1 MSDSIIEIDETP
13 YCYDSGQC
21 ELLDST
27 EARVRD
33 MRSHGRLSPQALE
46 RIRRWF
52 RIKNIYNSNAIEG
65 NVLDVG
71 ETRQV
76 VELGLTLTGKP
87 LKDQAEAKNLSA
99 ALGML
104 EDLAS
109 NPKEPILERDL
120 RELHALVLKG
130 IDDAN
135 AGSYRTVEVEISG
148 SAYKPPGPESI
159 GPQMEEFA
167 RWLATAS
174 VPSEDQVASGLTIA
188 VAAHA
193 WFVTIHPFIDG
204 NGRVGR
210 LLMNLLLMR
219 YGYPIAIIT
228 KDDRLRYYDALEQSQ
243 DTDLSGLIALVSEC
257 VEESLE
263 EYERA
268 VAEQVEQEEWAKAVV
283 GKLTRQEE
291 VRVGNQYELW
301 KSAMDLL
308 KGYFRQTAEMLDE
321 TASFGAR
328 VYFKDFGTL
337 EFEKYASLQHGQS
350 VKRTWFFR
358 IDFRSGDVAAR
369 YLFFFGSPS
378 YMLRPE
384 GCDVT
389 AHVAREEGSYHY
401 VRLDQLSSPNVPDLR
416 EIGYLPAEECF
427 VARYGAGMLKKD
439 RVEIIG
445 RQFIEQVVA
454 MHFTGR

>member
-1 MSDSIIEIDETP
+1 MAESFIDIAGTP
-13 YCYDSGQC
+13 YCYDEGQC
-21 ELLDST
+21 DLLEST
-27 EARVRD
+27 ETRVRE
-33 MRSHGRLSPQALE
+33 MRSHGRLSAQALE
-46 RIRRWF
+46 RIRRYF

-65 NVLDVG
+65 NALDIG

-87 LKDQAEAKNLSA
+87 LKDQAEAQNLSE
-99 ALGML
+99 ALVML

-109 NPKEPILERDL
+109 SGDQPILERDL
-120 RELHALVLKG
+120 RQLHALVLKG

-135 AGSYRTVEVEISG
+135 AGTYRTSVVEISG
-148 SAYKPPGPESI
+148 SQYKPTSPEAI
-159 GPQMEEFA
+159 GPQMEELG

-174 VPSEDQVASGLTIA
+174 LRDEQQVVSGLTIA
-188 VAAHA
+188 AAAHA

-243 DTDLSGLIALVSEC
+243 ESDLSGLIALVSEC

-268 VAEQVEQEEWAKAVV
+268 VEEQVEQEEWARTVA
-283 GKLTRQEE
+283 GSFTRQER
-291 VRVGNQYELW
+291 VRAGNEYELW

-308 KGYFRQTAEMLDE
+308 KGYFRQTAEILDE
-321 TASFGAR
+321 TATFGR

-337 EFEKYASLQHGQS
+337 EFEKYGSLRRGQS

-358 IDFRSGDVAAR
+358 VDFRSGEVAAR

-378 YMLRPE
+378 SSLRSE

-389 AHVAREEGSYHY
+389 AHVSREEGSYQY
-401 VRLDQLSSPNVPDLR
+401 TRLDQLSSPNVPDLR
-416 EIGYLPAEECF
+416 EIGYLPAEERF

-439 RVEIIG
+439 RIEVIG
-445 RQFIEQVVA
+445 RQFIEQVVS
-454 MHFTGR
+454 MHFTGG